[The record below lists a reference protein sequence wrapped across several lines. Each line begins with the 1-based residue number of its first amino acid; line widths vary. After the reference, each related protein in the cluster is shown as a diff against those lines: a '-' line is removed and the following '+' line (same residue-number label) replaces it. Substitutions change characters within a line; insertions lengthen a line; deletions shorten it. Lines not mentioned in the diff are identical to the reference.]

1 MERVVKED
9 VSVGSGIIATY
20 NRMPQKLE
28 RVFAEFIDNTI
39 QSYDDHRKELE
50 KVLGKPLCKIT
61 ITWNDNEI
69 AIEDEAF
76 GMDHEDFKRALKLNT
91 PKAKYSK
98 NSKSQYGMGLKI
110 AAAYLGN
117 WYSIDST
124 QYGNKEKYYSII
136 DIDEWKKHN
145 PTHIDCNISDVKKN
159 EHFTR
164 IIIKKLNKK
173 LTAAVDDSLRKK
185 LAKIY
190 SKDISQNR
198 LEIIFNGKPIQSED
212 PELRRN
218 TETDNEYLSY
228 FEDSFEFNGEEFTY
242 SGWIGILKTATV
254 EDAGFTLSQ
263 YGRGIKLNYR
273 PTQLFGKSNSFQY
286 QRIVGEIQLDDP
298 KWKISFNKDE
308 FIWDDGL
315 EKEFIKSLK
324 GNKDIKEMMSI
335 AGVLRKDVPTT
346 PSVEQKDVKKT
357 ASKIE
362 KKYEGL
368 SSVKATVIK
377 EPISDKP
384 KVVIKKDEEVEP
396 VIVSITWESIEYSF
410 DIQVKNDNKRLDWF
424 TLQRKDCGIEHAYY
438 IVING
443 TSPYFAE
450 YSKKECKDLIID
462 FAVTLALT
470 QLSSER
476 MGVDFEKSSALIQQ
490 LNRIIKYAK
499 TPD

>member
-1 MERVVKED
+1 MERIERED

-39 QSYDDHRKELE
+39 QSFDDHHKELE
-50 KVLGKPLCKIT
+50 KVLRKTLCKIN
-61 ITWNDNEI
+61 IKWNDNEI
-69 AIEDEAF
+69 VIEDEAF

-91 PKAKYSK
+91 PKATYSK

-124 QYGNKEKYYSII
+124 QYGNKEKYYSVI
-136 DIDEWKKHN
+136 DIDEWKKSN
-145 PTHIDCNISDVKKN
+145 PTHIDCNISDVKKH

-164 IIIKKLNKK
+164 IVIRKLNKK

-190 SKDISQNR
+190 SKDITQNR

-212 PELRRN
+212 PELRKN
-218 TETDNEYLSY
+218 TKTDSEYLSY

-273 PTQLFGKSNSFQY
+273 PTQVFGKSNSFQY

-324 GNKDIKEMMSI
+324 GNQEITEMMST
-335 AGVLRKDVPTT
+335 AGVLRKEVPPT
-346 PSVEQKDVKKT
+346 PSVQQEDVKKT

-368 SSVKATVIK
+368 GAVKATVIK
-377 EPISDKP
+377 TSSSDKP
-384 KVVIKKDEEVEP
+384 TVVIKKDDDVEP
-396 VIVSITWESIEYSF
+396 VIVNITWESIDYSF
-410 DIQVKNDNKRLDWF
+410 DIQVKNDKRLDWF
-424 TLQRKDCGIEHAYY
+424 TLQRKDGDTEHAYY

-443 TSPYFAE
+443 TSPYFSE
-450 YSKKECKDLIID
+450 YSKKECKALIID
-462 FAVTLALT
+462 FAITLALT

-476 MGVDFEKSSALIQQ
+476 VGVDYEKSSALIRQ
-490 LNRIIKYAK
+490 LNRIIKNAK
-499 TPD
+499 NPD

>member
-1 MERVVKED
+1 MERIEKED
-9 VSVGSGIIATY
+9 ISVGSGIIATY

-28 RVFAEFIDNTI
+28 RVFAEFIDNTM
-39 QSYDDHRKELE
+39 QSYDDHHEELE
-50 KVLGKPLCKIT
+50 KILGESPCKI
-61 ITWNDNEI
+61 IIIWNDSEI
-69 AIEDEAF
+69 IIKDEAF

-91 PKAKYSK
+91 PKVKYSEK
-98 NSKSQYGMGLKI
+98 SRSQYGMGLKI

-136 DIDEWKKHN
+136 DIDEWKKSN
-145 PTHIDCNISDVKKN
+145 PTHIDCNISDVKAIN
-159 EHFTR
+159 HFTE
-164 IIIKKLNKK
+164 IVIKKLNKK
-173 LTAAVDDSLRKK
+173 LTAAVDISLRKK

-190 SKDISQNR
+190 SNDITKNR

-212 PELRRN
+212 PELRKN
-218 TETDNEYLSY
+218 PETDNDYLSY
-228 FEDSFEFNGEEFTY
+228 FEDSFEFNGENFTY
-242 SGWIGILKTATV
+242 SGWVGILKTADV

-273 PTQLFGKSNSFQY
+273 PTQVFGKSNSFPY

-324 GNKDIKEMMSI
+324 GNQDINEMIGI
-335 AGVLRKDVPTT
+335 AKVLRKDIPSV
-346 PSVEQKDVKKT
+346 PSVEQKDVKKV

-368 SSVKATVIK
+368 SSVKTTVV
-377 EPISDKP
+377 ETPSSDKP
-384 KVVIKKDEEVEP
+384 TVIIKKNEEIEP
-396 VIVSITWESIEYSF
+396 VIVNITWESIDYTF

-424 TLQRKDCGIEHAYY
+424 NLQRKECDTENAYY
-438 IVING
+438 IIING
-443 TSPYFAE
+443 LSPHFSE
-450 YSKKECKDLIID
+450 YQKKECKDLIID
-462 FAVTLALT
+462 FAVMLALT

-476 MGVDFEKSSALIQQ
+476 VGVDPEKSSALIHQ
-490 LNRIIKYAK
+490 LNRIVENAK
-499 TPD
+499 NPD